1 VAGAWIVADDLYA
14 VAAGAASDMLRAFH
28 RSHPLEP
35 GAPVADVR
43 RCVSAALEESMNP
56 LDPGVAEALV
66 DRLTDD
72 GALVRSATTM
82 RLPNHHVALDA
93 RADDVARLL
102 QAVAA
107 DSGATPPPVGELIE
121 MGFPRELI
129 GAAIRAGVVVGLTP
143 DIVMSPETVERAA
156 EFVRR
161 HGDDGVTVSEMRT
174 ALGTTRKYA
183 VPLAEHLD
191 RTGVTRR
198 DGDRRYPA

>member
-1 VAGAWIVADDLYA
+1 
-14 VAAGAASDMLRAFH
+14 
-28 RSHPLEP
+28 
-35 GAPVADVR
+35 
-43 RCVSAALEESMNP
+43 
-56 LDPGVAEALV
+56 
-66 DRLTDD
+66 
-72 GALVRSATTM
+72 
-82 RLPNHHVALDA
+82 
-93 RADDVARLL
+93 
-102 QAVAA
+102 
-107 DSGATPPPVGELIE
+107 VGELIE